1 MSRLIAI
8 LAAIAVS
15 LSAAIAQ
22 SPKPPAVTPPA
33 GKPTV
38 EVQKPEPAK
47 QDGDKGK
54 VSGKSQEGDKPQDG
68 GKSQDG
74 GKQPDKPK
82 SETPIKEP
90 SVEVEEDPEDLP
102 LPPGASPEDIRAMR
116 SQAEMLR
123 TERRLMERLREGKIK
138 GIEKLVRFEDICD
151 WPYDDGLKG
160 CPEAVR
166 KLDGKKVAMIGFM
179 LPIDEVENIKE
190 FLLVQSLWA
199 CCYGTPPDINGIVR
213 VVMKGDKRTDYQF
226 EPVLVTGTFRVRETR
241 EDEYCI
247 DVFQLEAED
256 VSVVK

>member
-22 SPKPPAVTPPA
+22 DQKPPVVTPPT
-33 GKPTV
+33 GKPAV

-47 QDGDKGK
+47 PVAEK
-54 VSGKSQEGDKPQDG
+54 VKVPGKPQE
-68 GKSQDG
+68 G
-74 GKQPDKPK
+74 GKQPEKPK
-82 SETPIKEP
+82 TETPTKEP
-90 SVEVEEDPEDLP
+90 VVEVEEDPEELPEDLP

-123 TERRLMERLREGKIK
+123 TERRLMQRLREGKIK
-138 GIEKLVRFEDICD
+138 GVEKLVRFEDISD

-166 KLDGKKVAMIGFM
+166 ALDGKKVAMIGFM

-226 EPVLVTGTFRVRETR
+226 DPVLVTGAFRVRETR